1 MPNGADEDGCLNL
14 QRIEELE
21 KRVRQ
26 IHRLNDEVRVTGRFG
41 LLVFSNGLQ
50 VLGPPTL
57 REIRQIVADYDGF
70 DPDNDICEEH
80 DFGAVE
86 FGGHQIFW
94 KIDCYSRSLT
104 QGSVDPA
111 DKRVTTRVLTIMLAE
126 EY

>member
-1 MPNGADEDGCLNL
+1 MPNGAGDGGFENHN
-14 QRIEELE
+14 RIEELE

-26 IHRLNDEVRVTGRFG
+26 IRRLNDDVRVTGLFG

-50 VLGPPTL
+50 AFEESALQ
-57 REIRQIVADYDGF
+57 EIRQIVADYDGF
-70 DPDNDICEEH
+70 DPDNDVYEEH

-86 FGGHQIFW
+86 FEGHQIFW
-94 KIDCYSRSLT
+94 KIDCYNRSLT

-111 DKRVTTRVLTIMLAE
+111 DERKTTRVLTIMLAE